1 MARPAEFDRTDVLEK
16 AMNVF
21 WRTGYNASSITDL
34 VKATQLKP
42 GSLYGAFHS
51 KRGLFVEALD
61 TYCVRSLE
69 RIETVLGK
77 PGSPIQNIE
86 SFFIIF
92 CNELKKDQIGKGCF
106 MINTMLELATEDDE
120 IRERVGMYLDK
131 VEQHFCDTLI
141 KAQQQ
146 GEIDPQKDAQDLATY
161 LMTNI
166 WGLRVLSSKR
176 PDQRKY
182 EAVIKNLLF
191 ALHSPVSN

>member
-16 AMNVF
+16 AMGVF

-42 GSLYGAFHS
+42 GSLYGAFQS
-51 KRGLFVEALD
+51 KRGLFMEALD
-61 TYCVRSLE
+61 TYSKRSIE
-69 RIETVLGK
+69 RIAAVLSK
-77 PGSPIQNIE
+77 SESPLKNIE

-92 CNELKKDQIGKGCF
+92 CEELEKDQIGKGCF

-120 IRERVGMYLDK
+120 IRERVSLYLDQ
-131 VEQHFCDTLI
+131 VEQSFCDTI
-141 KAQQQ
+141 SKAQQL
-146 GEIDPQKDAQDLATY
+146 GEIDPHKNAQDLATY

-176 PDQRKY
+176 PNHKKY
-182 EAVIKNLLF
+182 EAVISNILLT
-191 ALHSPVSN
+191 LTHSHH